1 MYNLLAIVWS
11 LLFSVH
17 LGSAIIDITERAPHR
32 WVNLALALVEF
43 ACVMA
48 LIKMG
53 A

>member
-1 MYNLLAIVWS
+1 MYTLIAIIWS
-11 LLFSVH
+11 MLFSIH

-32 WVNLALALVEF
+32 WVNLALTLVEF
-43 ACVMA
+43 ASVMV

>member
-1 MYNLLAIVWS
+1 MYTLIAIIWS
-11 LLFSVH
+11 MLFSIH
-17 LGSAIIDITERAPHR
+17 LGSAIVDIEKRAPHR
-32 WVNLALALVEF
+32 WINLARALVEF